1 MNGLCLSLAS
11 MINPEMS
18 NTKRI
23 AKNTMVL
30 YVRMVIVLLITLYT
44 SRILLKAL
52 GVDDYGLYSVVG
64 GVVGL
69 LTFFNGTM
77 SKATQRFINVSMVKG
92 NDCLHTIFSNSV
104 TIHVLIAIA
113 FLILGETLGLW
124 YLNTQVEIPLGRE
137 FAANMVYQASIVS
150 FAISIV
156 TIPYNAAVIAYERMT
171 FMAIVSII
179 DAVLKLSI
187 AFILLAHFNDR
198 LILYGIMLLTITVV
212 DFILYS
218 SYSKKKF
225 PILEFKLSYDKDTFN
240 QLFGYIGWTFVGQ
253 IAVVGCNQGNILLVN
268 KFHALAANAA
278 MTFGNQVSNALTNL
292 TSNFQ
297 TAFNPQIT
305 KSYAEGDDDYLSSL
319 VYATSKL
326 SFCILFVFAL
336 PIAFNINWVL
346 HFWLD
351 TVPPLTNTFAVLF
364 VANGIINAIS
374 SPFHFTALSSGDV
387 RNFQIVTA
395 VVFLLDL
402 PVTYYLFTRG
412 LPATTV
418 MEVKLVVITVVFF
431 VRVFYAS
438 KVVKSIKFG
447 QVCLR
452 ILFPMVFTSLVTI
465 SIAYMLDAYS
475 ETPLQRLLFTA
486 VVEIIAI
493 IMLWFILL
501 DKSER
506 KAILVVIK
514 NGH

>member
-1 MNGLCLSLAS
+1 MT
-11 MINPEMS
+11 S
-18 NTKRI
+18 NTQRI
-23 AKNTMVL
+23 AKNTLVL
-30 YVRMVIVLLITLYT
+30 YIRMVIVLLITLYT

-92 NDCLHTIFSNSV
+92 DDCLHTIFSNSV
-104 TIHVLIAIA
+104 TIHILIAIA

-137 FAANMVYQASIVS
+137 FAANMVYHASVVS

-171 FMAIVSII
+171 FMAIVSVI
-179 DAVLKLSI
+179 DAVVKLGS
-187 AFILLAHFNDR
+187 AYILLVHSNDR
-198 LILYGIMLLTITVV
+198 LIFYGILLLLITII

-218 SYSKKKF
+218 VYCKRVF
-225 PILEFKLSYDKDTFN
+225 PMFEFTLSYEKETFN

-278 MTFGNQVSNALTNL
+278 MTFGNQVSNALNNL
-292 TSNFQ
+292 TNNFQ

-305 KSYAEGDDDYLSSL
+305 KSFAEGNHKYLCSL
-319 VYATSKL
+319 VYTTSKL
-326 SFCILFVFAL
+326 SFCILYAVAL
-336 PIAFNINWVL
+336 PVVFNINWIL
-346 HFWLD
+346 DFWLD
-351 TVPPLTNTFAVLF
+351 SVPPFTNTFAVLF
-364 VANGIINAIS
+364 IANGIVNAIS
-374 SPFHFTALSSGDV
+374 SPFHFTALASQNV

-395 VVFLLDL
+395 VVFLMDL

-418 MEVKLVVITVVFF
+418 MEVKFVVIMIVFF

-438 KVVKSIKFG
+438 KVVNTIKLG
-447 QVCLR
+447 QVCQK
-452 ILFPMVFTSLVTI
+452 ILLPLVFITIVTL
-465 SIAYMLDAYS
+465 SIAFALDTYVYYS
-475 ETPLQRLLFTA
+475 HQRLLCTA
-486 VVEIIAI
+486 FIEIIAI
-493 IMLWFILL
+493 IMLWLFLL
-501 DKSER
+501 DRSER
-506 KAILVVIK
+506 SVVLALIK
-514 NGH
+514 ENSKR